1 MAYEIYWISGSPYAW
16 SVMLA
21 MAVKGLPYESR
32 LLDRSRDE
40 HKAAEF
46 LAINPRGLVPVLKNG
61 DTVICEA
68 IAILAYLD
76 KKHPEP
82 ALFGTTPEET
92 GLVWQLVSEIDG
104 YVRGPL
110 RDGITAPIFRGKATD
125 GDGADAVMSARG
137 PAHDALRWVDDRL
150 SGSSFLAGQAISAA
164 DIVLLP
170 VIQALARAAGKDGT
184 APLDLGILPFDET
197 YPGIAAWLTR
207 MVALPGYD
215 NTTPPHWRA

>member
-16 SVMLA
+16 SVLLA
-21 MAVKGLPYESR
+21 MAVKGLPYDSR

-40 HKAAEF
+40 HKAADF

-76 KKHPEP
+76 KKHPAP
-82 ALFGTTPEET
+82 ALFGTTAEET
-92 GLVWQLVSEIDG
+92 GLVWQLVCEIDG
-104 YVRGPL
+104 YIRSPL
-110 RDGITAPIFRGKATD
+110 RDGITAPIFRGKATQ
-125 GDGADAVMSARG
+125 GAGAEAVMAARD

-150 SGSSFLAGQAISAA
+150 AGSLFLAGQLVSAA

-170 VIQALARAAGKDGT
+170 VIQALARAAGKDSAAT
-184 APLDLGILPFDET
+184 LDLGILPFHET

-215 NTTPPHWRA
+215 KTIPPHWRG